1 MIGRLINRV
10 EEGAIAFLLLFMTT
24 MTFLQVVLRYV
35 FNSGFVWALE
45 ATTYAFI
52 WMVLLGISYGV
63 RQNAHIGVDVL
74 INALPRHAKRMVS
87 LLGVALC
94 LIYAA
99 VMLWGSLFLV
109 QRLMVLGSNARDL
122 PIPRW
127 VLLSILPI
135 GFLLF
140 GWRLVEVSSAIIR
153 GARDTLGITHEDEAD
168 MSLLAA
174 GASDGPVAH
183 HLPGTGSKP

>member
-10 EEGAIAFLLLFMTT
+10 EEGAIAFLLLFMTAI
-24 MTFLQVVLRYV
+24 TFLQVVLRYV

-74 INALPRHAKRMVS
+74 INALTRHAKRMVS

-99 VMLWGSLFLV
+99 VMLWGSLLLV
-109 QRLMVLGSNARDL
+109 QRLMDLGSNARDL

-127 VLLSILPI
+127 MLLSILPI

-140 GWRLVEVSSAIIR
+140 GWRLVEVASAIIK

-174 GASDGPVAH
+174 GAGDGPAAH
-183 HLPGTGSKP
+183 HRPGTGSKP

>member
-1 MIGRLINRV
+1 MIGRLIDRV
-10 EEGAIAFLLLFMTT
+10 EEGAIAFFLLFMTAL
-24 MTFLQVVLRYV
+24 TFIQVVLRYV

-63 RQNAHIGVDVL
+63 RHNAHIGVDVL
-74 INALPRHAKRMVS
+74 LNVLPRNAKRAVS

-94 LIYAA
+94 LVYAA
-99 VMLWGSLFLV
+99 LMLWGSVFLV

-122 PIPRW
+122 PLPRW
-127 VLLSILPI
+127 ALSSILPA

-140 GWRLVEVSSAIIR
+140 GWRLAEVGLAIVK
-153 GARDTLGITHEDEAD
+153 GARDTLGIAQDDEAE
-168 MSLLAA
+168 MHLLAA
-174 GASDGPVAH
+174 AADDRRVSE
-183 HLPGTGSKP
+183 SKP

>member
-1 MIGRLINRV
+1 MIGRLIDRV
-10 EEGAIAFLLLFMTT
+10 EEGAIASLLLFMTAL
-24 MTFLQVVLRYV
+24 TFFQVVLRYV

-63 RQNAHIGVDVL
+63 RHNAHIGVDVL
-74 INALPRHAKRMVS
+74 INVLPRHAKRVVS
-87 LLGVALC
+87 LLGVAIC

-99 VMLWGSLFLV
+99 LMLWGSLYLV
-109 QRLMVLGSNARDL
+109 QRLMVLGSNARDV

-127 VLLSILPI
+127 MLSSILPV

-140 GWRLVEVSSAIIR
+140 GWRLTEVGLAIVK
-153 GARDTLGITHEDEAD
+153 GTRDTLGITHEDEAD

-174 GASDGPVAH
+174 GSDDRQA
-183 HLPGTGSKP
+183 LESKP

>member
-10 EEGAIAFLLLFMTT
+10 EEGAIAFLLLFMTA

-74 INALPRHAKRMVS
+74 INALPRHAKRVVS

-99 VMLWGSLFLV
+99 VMLWGSLLLV
-109 QRLMVLGSNARDL
+109 QRLMDLGSNARDL

-140 GWRLVEVSSAIIR
+140 GWRLVEVASAIFK

-168 MSLLAA
+168 MSLLTA
-174 GASDGPVAH
+174 GVGDGPAAH